1 MTYEPKNLTGSL
13 FKNDRKEK
21 DTHADY
27 RGSALIDGDEFWL
40 DAWINK
46 DRNGNSYMS
55 LRFKRKDARGGGLPA
70 TNEIAGITPA
80 DTTAID
86 DLDDNV
92 PFVTCD
98 PSLERRV
105 R

>member
-1 MTYEPKNLTGSL
+1 MAYEPKDLTGSL

-27 RGSALIDGDEFWL
+27 RGSALLNGDEYWL

-55 LRFKRKDARGGGLPA
+55 LKFKRKEAARRTDPA
-70 TNEIAGITPA
+70 TSGFPVSDAYPV
-80 DTTAID
+80 D
-86 DLDDNV
+86 DELP
-92 PFVTCD
+92 PF
-98 PSLERRV
+98 
-105 R
+105 

>member
-1 MTYEPKNLTGSL
+1 MAYEPKDLTGSL

-27 RGSALIDGDEFWL
+27 RGSALIDGDEYWL

-55 LRFKRKDARGGGLPA
+55 LKFKLKDTGRVADGRPQPA
-70 TNEIAGITPA
+70 AFGT
-80 DTTAID
+80 

-92 PFVTCD
+92 PF
-98 PSLERRV
+98 
-105 R
+105 

>member
-1 MTYEPKNLTGSL
+1 MAYEPKNLTGSL

-46 DRNGNSYMS
+46 DRNGNGYMS
-55 LRFKRKDARGGGLPA
+55 LKFKRKDAQGGGTSPA
-70 TNEIAGITPA
+70 RTVE
-80 DTTAID
+80 
-86 DLDDNV
+86 DLDDDI
-92 PFVTCD
+92 PFATCD
-98 PSLERRV
+98 PSLERGV

>member
-1 MTYEPKNLTGSL
+1 MAYEPKDLTGSL

-27 RGSALIDGDEFWL
+27 RGSALIDGDEYWL

-55 LRFKRKDARGGGLPA
+55 LKFKLKDETR
-70 TNEIAGITPA
+70 AGSNRPSHDA
-80 DTTAID
+80 N
-86 DLDDNV
+86 DLGDV
-92 PFVTCD
+92 PF
-98 PSLERRV
+98 
-105 R
+105 